1 MKQATAR
8 VLDHFEDV
16 RPASPPPEAPK
27 VVPKVKVSGK
37 NKRQVITAAFLVMAC
52 GITVVSQYAA
62 VAFEAKTVNQLR
74 SDLTKE
80 KNALDHL
87 RVDVNRL
94 KSLERV
100 ETVAISKMGMQRPK
114 YEKVLAISGATGAA
128 KAGAAGATLAAASV
142 SQGAEKTGEDRT
154 QTAAADPEQAPVGD
168 NPFAA
173 AVTRFFQRIT
183 FGML

>member
-1 MKQATAR
+1 MI
-8 VLDHFEDV
+8 DHFEDV
-16 RPASPPPEAPK
+16 RPATPPPEAPK
-27 VVPKVKVSGK
+27 VVPKVKVSGRS
-37 NKRQVITAAFLVMAC
+37 KRQAVIAAILVMAC
-52 GITVVSQYAA
+52 GLAVVSQYAA

-74 SDLTKE
+74 SELTKE

-100 ETVAISKMGMQRPK
+100 EAVATSKLGMQRPK
-114 YEKVLAISGATGAA
+114 YEKVLAISAVTGSA
-128 KAGAAGATLAAASV
+128 KAGATLVATDT
-142 SQGAEKTGEDRT
+142 SQGEEKPGEDRT

>member
-16 RPASPPPEAPK
+16 RPASPPPVEPK

-37 NKRQVITAAFLVMAC
+37 NKRQVVTAALLLMTCALA
-52 GITVVSQYAA
+52 VVSQYAA
-62 VAFEAKTVNQLR
+62 VAVQAKTVNQLR
-74 SDLTKE
+74 DDLTKE
-80 KNALDHL
+80 KNALDRL

-100 ETVAISKMGMQRPK
+100 ETMAVTKLGMQAPT
-114 YEKVLAISGATGAA
+114 YDKVLAISAVNGTAKTGASPA
-128 KAGAAGATLAAASV
+128 VDGTH
-142 SQGAEKTGEDRT
+142 QGAQKSGEERA
-154 QTAAADPEQAPVGD
+154 QAAVKEAEEAPVGD
-168 NPFAA
+168 NPFVA
-173 AVTRFFQRIT
+173 AVTRLFHRIT